1 MGKFVKNLMEEK
13 EDKYTHTQ
21 KPKPR
26 QRIGCRRKDNY
37 GWGSFKLAA
46 DSRRKTTRLDDAESK
61 NGWQRKEEHNGCCR
75 CCHLPNILF
84 RKCNL
89 EFKKK

>member
-21 KPKPR
+21 KPKSR

-46 DSRRKTTRLDDAESK
+46 DSRVRRKTTRLYDDEKSK
-61 NGWQRKEEHNGCCR
+61 NGWESGREKKSITEVAAVAICQ
-75 CCHLPNILF
+75 IF
-84 RKCNL
+84 FL
-89 EFKKK
+89 ENV

>member
-26 QRIGCRRKDNY
+26 QRTITAG
-37 GWGSFKLAA
+37 GAS
-46 DSRRKTTRLDDAESK
+46 
-61 NGWQRKEEHNGCCR
+61 
-75 CCHLPNILF
+75 
-84 RKCNL
+84 NL
-89 EFKKK
+89 LLIQE

>member
-26 QRIGCRRKDNY
+26 RIPENSRELDAEERKDNY

-46 DSRRKTTRLDDAESK
+46 DSRVRVRRKTTRL
-61 NGWQRKEEHNGCCR
+61 RR
-75 CCHLPNILF
+75 
-84 RKCNL
+84 
-89 EFKKK
+89 